1 MSKLNHRRILRI
13 GNKLIEGPSAIFRIS
28 DGDWLE
34 KDLHLSFFDP
44 RSGEL
49 SSCSI
54 WSDDSMNKTK
64 NFLSPMIR
72 VLKWNRREDLHDLR
86 QNSER
91 TFPMV
96 EIRLGLIKSNKL
108 SQVNAEFLALQSTI
122 ATNNDY
128 VPYQIPMERDAAD
141 LEIGYEKDYLD
152 YAVYFRNGEQSLS
165 FHSSGNNTSRV
176 LNQLL
181 QMKNLLQES
190 IAEVDKSAWKERYYE
205 LTEEYLE
212 GQIPEWYY
220 EEKLR

>member
-1 MSKLNHRRILRI
+1 
-13 GNKLIEGPSAIFRIS
+13 
-28 DGDWLE
+28 
-34 KDLHLSFFDP
+34 
-44 RSGEL
+44 
-49 SSCSI
+49 
-54 WSDDSMNKTK
+54 
-64 NFLSPMIR
+64 MIR
-72 VLKWNRREDLHDLR
+72 ILKWNRREDLQDLR
-86 QNSER
+86 QNLER

-96 EIRLGLIKSNKL
+96 EIKLGLIKSNKL
-108 SQVNAEFLALQSTI
+108 SQVNAEFLALQRII

-141 LEIGYEKDYLD
+141 LEIDYEKDYLD

-220 EEKLR
+220 GEKLR